1 MKLPYRFEIRSWTNN
16 VNSDWVEMVH
26 EPWLCDSVNKNGTAF
41 SARIWIERNSFLKSS
56 LWMCCFW
63 VRRHTVF
70 FFIFGHIFVSG
81 FSFIR
86 FKFLRSINNINTDA
100 VNYIVSSIYTTHRLF
115 FFYLWSFVLWAVYKP
130 PKKHTEMRLNAG
142 NALQHNAEF
151 FSRSECW
158 SINNGIFWMI
168 TFLWLLN

>member
-115 FFYLWSFVLWAVYKP
+115 FFCGRSFYGRFINRRKNTQKCDWTLETRYSTMLNFFRGPSVDRSITVYF
-130 PKKHTEMRLNAG
+130 G
-142 NALQHNAEF
+142 
-151 FSRSECW
+151 W
-158 SINNGIFWMI
+158 
-168 TFLWLLN
+168 